1 MATFVLCDG
10 AFGGAWA
17 WREVEKELIKQ
28 EHVVFSLTLT
38 GLGDRNHLL
47 TPDINLETHITDVV
61 NTILF
66 EDLNNIHLVGHSY
79 GGGVI
84 IGAADQ
90 LLNRISKLIFFDA
103 LILEDN
109 QSINDLYSE
118 SFVRQTKEIV
128 QLKGEGFRLPKP
140 DSGPIYNTCLLYT
153 SPSPRDS

>member
-1 MATFVLCDG
+1 M
-10 AFGGAWA
+10 
-17 WREVEKELIKQ
+17 
-28 EHVVFSLTLT
+28 VFSLTLT

-66 EDLNNIHLVGHSY
+66 EDLNNIYLAGHSY

-90 LLNRISKLIFFDA
+90 LPNRISKLIFFDA

-109 QSINDLYSE
+109 RSINDLYSK
-118 SFVRQTKEIV
+118 SFVK
-128 QLKGEGFRLPKP
+128 
-140 DSGPIYNTCLLYT
+140 
-153 SPSPRDS
+153 